1 MSSTDDPYVRAMLI
15 PNTAVRAATPIASVG
30 HHEVPR
36 DALPTTAGGRRR
48 SLLGAHLRTRVS
60 LACLCLLWVAG
71 CARQLPL
78 ALPANTPVQVTEIG
92 GAHYTLEPS
101 SDAYDK
107 LALWVSNNRSRW
119 SWGHYYATPPG
130 RGIIV
135 RCGTLQL
142 QFLDSKVLAHMPEGD
157 YIKSV
162 SPTEYAF
169 LGRSATD
176 R

>member
-1 MSSTDDPYVRAMLI
+1 MSGTEDQYVRAMLI
-15 PNTAVRAATPIASVG
+15 PNSAVRAATPIVSVG
-30 HHEVPR
+30 HHELQR
-36 DALPTTAGGRRR
+36 SRLSTAAGGRRH
-48 SLLGAHLRTRVS
+48 SLLGAQLRTHLP

-101 SDAYDK
+101 SDAYGK

-135 RCGTLQL
+135 RSGTLQL
-142 QFLDSKVLAHMPEGD
+142 QFLDSQVLAHMPEGD
-157 YIKSV
+157 YIKTV
-162 SPTEYAF
+162 SPADYAF